1 MTARVTPVEPVALVD
16 GRRTPLADARLAVTD
31 DGVARGDGAFE
42 TVGVWNGRPF
52 RLAEHLDRLERS
64 LAAVALPA
72 CDRELLQR
80 EAAHLLADVDA
91 DGALRIYVTASGTR
105 VVTLSPPPVRPDPA
119 HLQPQPAPWIRPLG
133 SFEPAGAK
141 TMSYLPNM
149 AATRRAQRDG
159 ADDALLVS
167 LEGWVLEGP
176 TFAVLWA
183 ADGQLYSAPVDLGI
197 VDSIS
202 RRTVLELAPDAGI
215 AVVEQPRP
223 LDHLLAAD
231 EVMICS
237 AVRPLL
243 PIRRI
248 GDRHYDEA
256 TPVRDRLAPAL
267 DQARRA
273 SL

>member
-1 MTARVTPVEPVALVD
+1 MESTAIVD
-16 GRRTPLADARLAVTD
+16 GERQPLAAARLAVTD

-42 TVGVWNGRPF
+42 TIGVWQGRAF
-52 RLAEHLDRLERS
+52 RLDDHLDRLAAS
-64 LAAVALPA
+64 LHAVALPPP
-72 CDRELLQR
+72 DRELLQR
-80 EAAHLLADVDA
+80 EAAVLLDGGSS

-105 VVTLSPPPVRPDPA
+105 VLTLSPPPQRREPQSLD
-119 HLQPQPAPWIRPLG
+119 PQPAPWIRPVG
-133 SFEPAGAK
+133 TYGPAGAK

-149 AATRRAQRDG
+149 AATRVAQGNG

-183 ADGQLYSAPVDLGI
+183 VDATVFAAPLSLGI

-202 RRTVLELAPDAGI
+202 RRTVLEIAATKDV
-215 AVVEQPRP
+215 AVVTEPRP
-223 LDHLLAAD
+223 LEHLLGAD

-243 PIRRI
+243 TVGRVGGRT
-248 GDRHYDEA
+248 YDGP
-256 TPVRDRLAPAL
+256 TPVRDVLAPAL

-273 SL
+273 S

>member
-1 MTARVTPVEPVALVD
+1 MDATALINGDPMAL
-16 GRRTPLADARLAVTD
+16 DAANLAVTD

-42 TVGVWNGRPF
+42 TIGVWDGRPF
-52 RLAEHLDRLERS
+52 RLDDHLERLASS
-64 LAAVALPA
+64 LHAVALPPA
-72 CDRELLQR
+72 DLGVVKQEAELLLDGAT
-80 EAAHLLADVDA
+80 E
-91 DGALRIYVTASGTR
+91 DGALRVYITASGTR
-105 VVTLSPPPVRPDPA
+105 VLTLSPPPQRPDTQS
-119 HLQPQPAPWIRPLG
+119 LEPQTAPWIRPLDSYEG
-133 SFEPAGAK
+133 AGAK

-176 TFAVLWA
+176 TFAVLWGIA
-183 ADGQLYSAPVDLGI
+183 EQLYAAPVQLGI

-202 RRTVLELAPDAGI
+202 RRTVLELAEGAGI
-215 AVVEQPRP
+215 PVVAQPRP

-243 PIRRI
+243 PIRRVA
-248 GDRHYDEA
+248 DHPYNPV
-256 TPVRDRLAPAL
+256 TPLRDRLASAL
-267 DQARRA
+267 DQARRGV
-273 SL
+273 